1 MAVKKNIRVILNH
14 EMESIYNKG
23 FRISK
28 ITGDGTLGLILAL
41 TTGYFDSL
49 ILAKDTEYDSYNFI
63 ES

>member
-1 MAVKKNIRVILNH
+1 MAVKKNTRVILNQ
-14 EMESIYNKG
+14 EMSNIYNKG

-28 ITGDGTLGLILAL
+28 NTGDGAHGLILAL

-49 ILAKDTEYDSYNFI
+49 VLAKDTEYDSFYFI